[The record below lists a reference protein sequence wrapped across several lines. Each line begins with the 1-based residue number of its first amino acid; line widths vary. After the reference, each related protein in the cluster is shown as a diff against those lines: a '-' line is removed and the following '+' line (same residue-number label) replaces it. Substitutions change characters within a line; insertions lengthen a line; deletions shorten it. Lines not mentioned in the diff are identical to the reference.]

1 MSDAHHDTVAILDA
15 GAQYGK
21 LIDRRIRELAVKTDL
36 LPLGTPVAELK
47 SKGYKAIVISGG
59 PNSVYADDAP
69 DFDEEVGA
77 WQIFPRT
84 FLVLTFVAFVQ
95 VLRTGIPTLGICY
108 GMQLVNKVFKGTVA
122 AGAEREDGQHRIT
135 VETSSKLF
143 AGLEASQDVLLT
155 HGDSVG
161 QVADGFSVCARHGD
175 IITGIECPD
184 KGVYAVQFHPEV
196 ELSTNGVA
204 MFENFLFKIAG
215 VTGDYS
221 IEDRETSCIAAL
233 RETVKDKK
241 VLNAIVHARCVPKK
255 GHASS
260 GSLLEGLD
268 WPRVCWFLATVL
280 SITVVHQRSV

>member
-69 DFDEEVGA
+69 DFDEE
-77 WQIFPRT
+77 
-84 FLVLTFVAFVQ
+84 